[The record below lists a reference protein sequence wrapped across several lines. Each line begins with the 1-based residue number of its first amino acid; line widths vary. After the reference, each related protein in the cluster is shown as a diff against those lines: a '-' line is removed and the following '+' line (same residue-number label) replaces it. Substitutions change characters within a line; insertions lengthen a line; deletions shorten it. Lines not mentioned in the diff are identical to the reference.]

1 MGLFDSLQ
9 NIIGGAT
16 SSASDAVGGLTD
28 NQTVRDLQDQ
38 ATNISDGATET
49 VNSATEQ
56 GQTIIDDVTN
66 NLGL

>member
-1 MGLFDSLQ
+1 MGLFDSIQDL
-9 NIIGGAT
+9 IGGAT
-16 SSASDAVGGLTD
+16 SSASDVVGGLTD
-28 NQTVRDLQDQ
+28 NQTVQDLQDQ

-56 GQTIIDDVTN
+56 GQTFVDDVTN